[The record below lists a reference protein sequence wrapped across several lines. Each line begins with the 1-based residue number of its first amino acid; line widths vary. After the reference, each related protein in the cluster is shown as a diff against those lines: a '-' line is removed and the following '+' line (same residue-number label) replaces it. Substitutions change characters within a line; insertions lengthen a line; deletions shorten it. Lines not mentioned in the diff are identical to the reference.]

1 MESPSTIDGGTVLYV
16 ADLDRATK
24 TGRTRHVVSGQEVS
38 DFAAL
43 AIVKYDSDSGVYLFY
58 CDKNWNSVTDTYH
71 ENVDRA
77 IEQAEF
83 EFGSLRFIDV
93 RRE

>member
-16 ADLDRATK
+16 ADLDRVTK

-58 CDKNWNSVTDTYH
+58 CDKDWNSVTDTYH